1 MADYSSIRVRP
12 AVADQARA
20 LGRRLA
26 ALADRDVTLSDT
38 LAAALTYAAGHA
50 SEVAAIL
57 TENRELANLQNPK
70 PSTV

>member
-1 MADYSSIRVRP
+1 MALYSSIRVRP

-38 LAAALTYAAGHA
+38 LAAALSYAADHPA
-50 SEVAAIL
+50 EVAAAL
-57 TENRELANLQNPK
+57 ADREDT
-70 PSTV
+70 S